1 MTLALRA
8 AFAIGALWAAGCAAF
23 GQTGEVPQLRVR
35 IYGNAAV
42 SPQSLRF
49 AEYESE
55 RMLSEIRIQLNWLD
69 CLGAATLP
77 ACMSEGLPTDLM
89 VRIERKAPPKTG
101 VGEVAVT
108 ASEGNRPSAA
118 FIFYDR
124 VLAFSGTRT
133 IPTAVLGRVMAH
145 EISHILL
152 PREGHS
158 GAGLMR
164 ERWKADDLQ
173 FGSPSCLG
181 LPPRFVRLMEQEALR
196 RVEAARIYRP
206 GGDSQREIAR
216 SARLKPVP

>member
-23 GQTGEVPQLRVR
+23 GQTGEVPQLNVRVYNIAR
-35 IYGNAAV
+35 V
-42 SPQSLRF
+42 PPWSLGF
-49 AEYESE
+49 AEHEAM
-55 RMLSEIRIQLNWLD
+55 RMLRSVRIQLNWLD

-89 VRIERKAPPKTG
+89 VRIQQKEPPEAGRG
-101 VGEVAVT
+101 VGMTVLNGEWSV
-108 ASEGNRPSAA
+108 A
-118 FIFYDR
+118 FIFYSR
-124 VLAFSGTRT
+124 VLALRSNR
-133 IPTAVLGRVMAH
+133 AVPQAILGRVMAH
-145 EISHILL
+145 EITHILL

-164 ERWKADDLQ
+164 ERWEPDDLQ
-173 FGSPSCLG
+173 FGSPACLG

>member
-55 RMLSEIRIQLNWLD
+55 RMLSETRILLNWLD

-89 VRIERKAPPKTG
+89 VRIQQKEPPEAGRG
-101 VGEVAVT
+101 VGMTVLNGEWSV
-108 ASEGNRPSAA
+108 A
-118 FIFYDR
+118 FIFYGR
-124 VLAFSGTRT
+124 VLALRSNG
-133 IPTAVLGRVMAH
+133 AVPQAILGRVMAH
-145 EISHILL
+145 EITHILL

-164 ERWKADDLQ
+164 ERWKPDDLQ
-173 FGSPSCLG
+173 FRSPACLG

-216 SARLKPVP
+216 SARLKPAR